1 MNMNND
7 RFAYIAKVLE
17 ALDNYFNEGGVYVAA
32 LSDGAQL
39 LDDDTTIAEAVSK
52 AYGLLSSPNSPIKN
66 TPQSSGPQCS
76 KCGAFTTR
84 KRATTHGLCMKC
96 EILETQK

>member
-1 MNMNND
+1 MHNE

-17 ALDNYFNEGGVYVAA
+17 ALDNYFTEGGRAGQQVVLY
-32 LSDGAQL
+32 STAQL
-39 LDDDTTIAEAVSK
+39 LDDDTTIAEAISK
-52 AYGLLSSPNSPIKN
+52 AYGLLQSPNSPIKN
-66 TPQSSGPQCS
+66 VQTTGPQCK

-84 KRATTHGLCMKC
+84 KRANTHGLCMKC